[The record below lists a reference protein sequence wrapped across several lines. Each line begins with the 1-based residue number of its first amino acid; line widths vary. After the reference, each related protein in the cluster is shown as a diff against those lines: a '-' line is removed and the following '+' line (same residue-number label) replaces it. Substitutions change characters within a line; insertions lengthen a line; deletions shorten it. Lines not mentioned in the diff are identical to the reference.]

1 MSLGDASVVQVVQ
14 RGTIKAIRL
23 NDKVTSG
30 RQQWIQFHKDFT
42 KKKPAYDKVQRIA
55 KSPFHKL
62 S

>member
-1 MSLGDASVVQVVQ
+1 MQVVQ